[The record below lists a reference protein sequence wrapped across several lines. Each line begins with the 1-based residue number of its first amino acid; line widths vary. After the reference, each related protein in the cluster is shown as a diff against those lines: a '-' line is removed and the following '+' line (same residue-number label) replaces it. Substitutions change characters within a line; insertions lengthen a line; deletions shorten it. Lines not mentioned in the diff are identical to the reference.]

1 MKKLS
6 LGKNCTACGKER
18 KTKALGYHPA
28 TLEAFCDNPY
38 VCNEDHPNSAQN
50 LIRTQKQTQL
60 VTFAEANE
68 AHKDQ
73 LLANFDE
80 GTVAKIQKM
89 LTKPITIRIH
99 SPEMAEFIVSFQEE
113 SNHENVSEVIWYAIE
128 MLMQNKGAY
137 LKDHMKRTVEKK
149 IETAANEAVA
159 PFAEISGVHPAL
171 TESAPKQKQV
181 EEEELSF

>member
-1 MKKLS
+1 MKKLA
-6 LGKNCTACGKER
+6 LGKVCTACGKER

-28 TLEAFCDNPY
+28 TLAAYCDNPY

-50 LIRTQKQTQL
+50 LIATQKQTKL
-60 VTFAEANE
+60 ITFAEANE

-80 GTVAKIQKM
+80 GTVVKIQKM

-113 SNHENVSEVIWYAIE
+113 SKLDNVSEVIWYAVE
-128 MLMQNKGAY
+128 MLMQNKGSY

-149 IETAANEAVA
+149 IEAAATEAVEV
-159 PFAEISGVHPAL
+159 FAVPIKHEDPNPPSIL
-171 TESAPKQKQV
+171 K
-181 EEEELSF
+181 EEKMSF